1 MSENSN
7 DRDLT
12 LSFAKERSRE
22 AADRTLMAW
31 IRTALSLIAF
41 GFAITKYYDY
51 LVKAEL
57 RQTLDPIHSTLLIGG
72 SFIALGVFG
81 LSAAVLQHR
90 RILTRLAQENFT
102 YTPARSLPMI
112 MAVMLLAIGVLAFVT
127 RLV

>member
-1 MSENSN
+1 MV
-7 DRDLT
+7 
-12 LSFAKERSRE
+12 SFTKERSRE

-51 LVKAEL
+51 LEKAEL
-57 RQTLDPIHSTLLIGG
+57 RQTLDPLHSTLVIGG

-81 LSAAVLQHR
+81 LSAAVVQHR
-90 RILTRLAQENFT
+90 RILARLAQKNFT

-112 MAVMLLAIGVLAFVT
+112 MAILLLAIGVLALIM

>member
-1 MSENSN
+1 MV
-7 DRDLT
+7 
-12 LSFAKERSRE
+12 SFTKERSRE

-51 LVKAEL
+51 LAQSEL
-57 RQTLDPIHSTLLIGG
+57 QHTLDPIHSTLVIGG

-81 LSAAVLQHR
+81 LSAAVVQHR
-90 RILTRLAQENFT
+90 KILARLAQENFT
-102 YTPARSLPMI
+102 YSPARSLPMI
-112 MAVMLLAIGVLAFVT
+112 MAMLLLTIGVLALVT